1 MRRILLAGLLAA
13 GCAPVTLRAPAPPSR
28 WVHAETEA
36 NRLDYSAGD
45 GAVVSASRVLV
56 LQSRPSASSGRRPP
70 PLLALPARVE
80 VGEIFSV
87 EIRVPRAEEG
97 ERRTF
102 RLRCG
107 RRGLRLL
114 DGDRV
119 ETVGRHVAARRAVAD
134 SAGPAMFDIE
144 DIGD

>member
-1 MRRILLAGLLAA
+1 MKRLWLAGLLAA
-13 GCAPVTLRAPAPPSR
+13 GCAPVTPRAPDPQVR

-36 NRLDYSAGD
+36 GRLDYAAGD
-45 GAVVSASRVLV
+45 GAVLGASRVLV
-56 LQSRPSASSGRRPP
+56 LQSRPVAASGRRSPP
-70 PLLALPARVE
+70 RLSLPVRVE

-119 ETVGRHVAARRAVAD
+119 ETVGRRGAALRAVAD